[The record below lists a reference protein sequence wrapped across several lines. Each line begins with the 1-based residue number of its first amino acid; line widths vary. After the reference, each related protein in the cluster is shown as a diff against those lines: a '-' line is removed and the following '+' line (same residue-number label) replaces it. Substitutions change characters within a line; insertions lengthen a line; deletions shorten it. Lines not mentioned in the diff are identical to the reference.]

1 MPLYDISKNKDIAH
15 LYSQTP
21 PNFTQDNYYL
31 KTIQMKVDADWP
43 FRPNRKTVEEENTFG
58 EDDYSELEVV
68 VQSVKNDK
76 GEVISDDWYRLVF
89 RDCTRNNKIG
99 RKYRFSYN
107 YDTSEPD
114 SAKNIW
120 LGLNHTTLTPTSSQV
135 ICRCNGALGSIYTA
149 PDGTTSYHYEPA
161 IQPNKLNSAGFDYSE
176 VAIDPDSNMTLI
188 VQANKYTRQYYIN
201 QRFVL
206 GENRVYKITNIYSF
220 DSRITSDPSSI
231 GVYKLYFVIDQVGE
245 LDDMQNRIAYNG
257 KAPDPKPTSDSG
269 NYEISIVSPE
279 AIPAIIPTGGITI
292 VPQVTD
298 GGVVVQN
305 VDFSATC
312 TLSGDNSELVPASDY
327 CSVVDNEDGSFKI
340 TRNKVAIG
348 WNAIIKFTSVIN
360 GEDGPSLEV
369 VFALRPF

>member
-1 MPLYDISKNKDIAH
+1 MPLYDISKNKDIAY

-31 KTIQMKVDADWP
+31 NTIQMKVDADWS
-43 FRPNRKTVEEENTFG
+43 FRPNRKTIEEENTFG
-58 EDDYSELEVV
+58 EEDYSELEVV

-76 GEVISDDWYRLVF
+76 GEAISDDWYRLVF

-107 YDTSEPD
+107 YDASEPD

-135 ICRCNGALGSIYTA
+135 VCRCNGVLGSVYTD
-149 PDGTTSYHYEPA
+149 PEGTTSYHYEPA
-161 IQPNKLNSAGFDYSE
+161 IQPNKLNSTGFDYSE
-176 VAIDPDSNMTLI
+176 IAIDPDSNMTLI

-220 DSRITSDPSSI
+220 DSRITNDPSAI

-245 LDDMQNRIAYNG
+245 LDDMEKRIAYNG
-257 KAPDPKPTSDSG
+257 KTPDPKPTSDSG

-279 AIPAIIPTGGITI
+279 AIPTIIPTGGITLI
-292 VPQVTD
+292 PQVKEE
-298 GGVVVQN
+298 GVVVEN
-305 VDFSATC
+305 VDFAATC
-312 TLSGDNSELVPASDY
+312 TLTGDKSDLVLASEY
-327 CSVVDNEDGSFKI
+327 CSVVDNEDGSFTV
-340 TRNKVAIG
+340 TRNKIAMG
-348 WNAIIKFTSVIN
+348 WNAVIKFTSVIN
-360 GEDGPSLEV
+360 GQDGPSLEV